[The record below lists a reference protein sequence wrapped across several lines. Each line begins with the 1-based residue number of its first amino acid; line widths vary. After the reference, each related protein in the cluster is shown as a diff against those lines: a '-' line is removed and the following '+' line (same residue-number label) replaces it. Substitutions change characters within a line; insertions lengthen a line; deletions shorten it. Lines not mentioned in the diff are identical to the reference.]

1 MELRRALSR
10 CGGQIGAAVIV
21 AVVCDRESVV
31 SWSAKMQWPREHGMG
46 ALKVALEAAADDL
59 GLDRLRR

>member
-1 MELRRALSR
+1 
-10 CGGQIGAAVIV
+10 
-21 AVVCDRESVV
+21 VCDRESVV